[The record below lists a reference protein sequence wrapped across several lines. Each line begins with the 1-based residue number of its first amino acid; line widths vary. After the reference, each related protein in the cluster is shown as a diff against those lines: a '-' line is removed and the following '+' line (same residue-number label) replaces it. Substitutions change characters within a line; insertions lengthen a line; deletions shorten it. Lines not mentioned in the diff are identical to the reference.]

1 MMAKN
6 GQRLGELLMEAD
18 VITKRQL
25 AKAIQ
30 KQVQGDDRKLGDIL
44 IDMGIITVADLT
56 DAMLNTHHE
65 EPVIEEKVVAQPI
78 DISQDAVLKT
88 KFALDVKTIIAA
100 ATGIASL
107 VGMWYMLQADIQEA
121 KELPSLETLYSNE
134 YPSRPE
140 GYNWPRSYEQYK
152 DNVEGLQDEM
162 DEAYEKLDEFEEAI
176 DDLEKIISNFI
187 AKIFFTLTYVVFGTT
202 VLNVLYNESFWLIDN
217 GNGGFVGTTIK
228 ENIFYFS
235 PLIENQYV
243 IYILISLTVIFFVL
257 SLGVKLNEIKKIL
270 LLYQNL

>member
-1 MMAKN
+1 MAKN

-44 IDMGIITVADLT
+44 IEMGIITVADLT
-56 DAMLNTHHE
+56 DAMLNTRHE
-65 EPVIEEKVVAQPI
+65 EKEEIVEEKIVAQPI
-78 DISQDAVLKT
+78 DISQDAVMKT

-121 KELPSLETLYSNE
+121 KELPSLESLYEAE

-162 DEAYEKLDEFEEAI
+162 DEAH
-176 DDLEKIISNFI
+176 EKIEE
-187 AKIFFTLTYVVFGTT
+187 LQEV
-202 VLNVLYNESFWLIDN
+202 
-217 GNGGFVGTTIK
+217 IK
-228 ENIFYFS
+228 
-235 PLIENQYV
+235 
-243 IYILISLTVIFFVL
+243 
-257 SLGVKLNEIKKIL
+257 
-270 LLYQNL
+270 

>member
-1 MMAKN
+1 MAKN

-44 IDMGIITVADLT
+44 IEMGIITVADLT
-56 DAMLNTHHE
+56 DVMLNTRHE
-65 EPVIEEKVVAQPI
+65 EKEEIVEEKVVAQPREL
-78 DISQDAVLKT
+78 SEEAVLNT
-88 KFALDVKTIIAA
+88 KFTLSVQTMVAA

-152 DNVEGLQDEM
+152 DQVGSLQEDM
-162 DEAYEKLDEFEEAI
+162 DDVFDKLDELKE
-176 DDLEKIISNFI
+176 
-187 AKIFFTLTYVVFGTT
+187 
-202 VLNVLYNESFWLIDN
+202 
-217 GNGGFVGTTIK
+217 TIK
-228 ENIFYFS
+228 E
-235 PLIENQYV
+235 LED
-243 IYILISLTVIFFVL
+243 
-257 SLGVKLNEIKKIL
+257 EIKSLERRKRDK
-270 LLYQNL
+270 